1 MRETMKDQQRSF
13 PDRFRGLALDIDMAE
28 TMSEYDFVAS
38 RLRKLADELEEWLK
52 QEQLEAT

>member
-1 MRETMKDQQRSF
+1 MKDQQRSF

-38 RLRKLADELEEWLK
+38 RLRKLADEVNIPRQSRGLYL
-52 QEQLEAT
+52 

>member
-1 MRETMKDQQRSF
+1 MKDQQRSF

-38 RLRKLADELEEWLK
+38 RLRKLSDELEEWLK
-52 QEQLEAT
+52 QEPLETT

>member
-1 MRETMKDQQRSF
+1 MKDQQRSF
-13 PDRFRGLALDIDMAE
+13 PYRFRGLAMDIDMAE

-52 QEQLEAT
+52 QKQLETT